1 MYLVKSIFQ
10 HLEGGSQDLDVY
22 DSERF
27 LKRCHFLSLDF
38 AALPQY
44 NDNLPQEV
52 VRSEL
57 LIRSRGWRKTGEK
70 FEVVG
75 SSTRTAKQ
83 QDSAARCHEQ
93 CFSIDKLESITRRT
107 GLSLQ
112 RREVLLQLS
121 VEHGPYVPGRDCNG
135 AHILD
140 KAHTLPKDSETCTS
154 NKAVQLEVG
163 QLLVERILHP
173 D

>member
-1 MYLVKSIFQ
+1 MDNEHSQSSKYVSAE
-10 HLEGGSQDLDVY
+10 LEFEWMNYFIIIVMDL
-22 DSERF
+22 
-27 LKRCHFLSLDF
+27 
-38 AALPQY
+38 
-44 NDNLPQEV
+44 QE
-52 VRSEL
+52 
-57 LIRSRGWRKTGEK
+57 
-70 FEVVG
+70 
-75 SSTRTAKQ
+75 
-83 QDSAARCHEQ
+83 
-93 CFSIDKLESITRRT
+93 DKLESITRRT
-107 GLSLQ
+107 GLSLR

-121 VEHGPYVPGRDCNG
+121 VEHGPYVPGRDCVG